1 MGDKNSNDVM
11 VKLNKLDKV
20 ADTLETASSQLS
32 GVVSQ
37 QQLDLLRERITKCES
52 DITMCRDG
60 YEILC
65 ERTAA
70 HAVES
75 SENSG
80 HIKNI
85 LVELERDYSGLRALT
100 LSAFALATVTMVGL
114 VLCVVYL

>member
-1 MGDKNSNDVM
+1 MSDKNSNDVM
-11 VKLNKLDKV
+11 VRLDKLDKV

-75 SENSG
+75 SDNSG

-85 LVELERDYSGLRALT
+85 LELLSLVVVVVIFVNLALY
-100 LSAFALATVTMVGL
+100 A
-114 VLCVVYL
+114 YP